1 MIHLNKSAFFIF
13 ANLNWYWNKKKP
25 SHIVR
30 CEEGQVLKCSIGL
43 VILIPFQATIND
55 YSNNLRI
62 YVVAIPFWLS
72 TITCLTHIH
81 QIQGDM
87 SLQAD
92 RILSW
97 ICIDKCTAI
106 IQVALGT
113 DVVLTW
119 DMSSIWPYA
128 IDKTCSQE
136 LNFHTQLIHRKR
148 STCYL
153 HLFLTDIKYFRE
165 RTFNMEA
172 FLKQKKRSMPS
183 AKSYGCT
190 GSAYR
195 QIWKISSLCNER
207 VTSTFKLRDI
217 L

>member
-1 MIHLNKSAFFIF
+1 MIHLNKSAFFI
-13 ANLNWYWNKKKP
+13 LPTWTDTEIRKKQ

-30 CEEGQVLKCSIGL
+30 CEEGQVFKCSIGL

-113 DVVLTW
+113 DAVLTW

-128 IDKTCSQE
+128 IDKSLIFIHSWSRERDPLVICICSQQISNISGKE
-136 LNFHTQLIHRKR
+136 NVIWK
-148 STCYL
+148 
-153 HLFLTDIKYFRE
+153 LFW
-165 RTFNMEA
+165 N
-172 FLKQKKRSMPS
+172 KKLSMSS
-183 AKSYGCT
+183 ARRYGCT

-207 VTSTFKLRDI
+207 VTSAFKLRDI

>member
-1 MIHLNKSAFFIF
+1 MIHLNKSAFFILPTWTDTEMRK
-13 ANLNWYWNKKKP
+13 NR
-25 SHIVR
+25 SHIVG

-43 VILIPFQATIND
+43 VILIPFQATVND

-106 IQVALGT
+106 IQVAL
-113 DVVLTW
+113 VVLTW
-119 DMSSIWPYA
+119 AMSSTWPYT
-128 IDKTCSQE
+128 INNTCSQE
-136 LNFHTQLIHRKR
+136 LNFYTQLIHRKM

-153 HLFLTDIKYFRE
+153 HLLLTDIKYFRE
-165 RTFNMEA
+165 RQFNMEA
-172 FLKQKKRSMPS
+172 FLKQKNFQCLLQKATDAQDQPIGKFE
-183 AKSYGCT
+183 KSPACAMKGLHPH
-190 GSAYR
+190 
-195 QIWKISSLCNER
+195 SS
-207 VTSTFKLRDI
+207 
-217 L
+217 